1 VEITRISSDISPT
14 GHQEGYQLLLDDKLK
29 KEIALT
35 ADIDVMVDKV
45 AFRLTSSEDYLVVSL
60 NRLGDTYQCLNH
72 FRSLVASTGMRR
84 SSLEKKLER
93 LSKTLCIQ
101 NRRFGVMGPGA
112 NAILKRIFSLA
123 VFK

>member
-1 VEITRISSDISPT
+1 ME
-14 GHQEGYQLLLDDKLK
+14 
-29 KEIALT
+29 KETALT

-45 AFRLTSSEDYLVVSL
+45 AFRLTSREDYVVVYL
-60 NRLGDTYQCLNH
+60 NRLGNTYQCLNH
-72 FRSLVASTGMRR
+72 FRSLVASTGIRR
-84 SSLEKKLER
+84 SSLENKLER